1 MMKNKFL
8 TLTLTAVLGLSAAG
22 VATFVTPT
30 NAAAQTRSAK
40 TVVDQAIK
48 DGIVGE
54 TAAGYLALVTGSADP
69 KIVNAMNEI
78 NIGRKSL
85 YTSKAREE
93 NVPLDQIAALFGE
106 KQLAAAKPGE
116 KVLTAQGRWVSK

>member
-1 MMKNKFL
+1 MNTKFL
-8 TLTLTAVLGLSAAG
+8 TLALTAALSVTAVG
-22 VATFVTPT
+22 VSSLATPT
-30 NAAAQTRSAK
+30 DAVAQTRSAK
-40 TVVDQAIK
+40 VVVDQAIT

-93 NVPLDQIAALFGE
+93 SVPLDQIAALFGE

-116 KVLTAQGRWVSK
+116 KVLNKQGRWVTR